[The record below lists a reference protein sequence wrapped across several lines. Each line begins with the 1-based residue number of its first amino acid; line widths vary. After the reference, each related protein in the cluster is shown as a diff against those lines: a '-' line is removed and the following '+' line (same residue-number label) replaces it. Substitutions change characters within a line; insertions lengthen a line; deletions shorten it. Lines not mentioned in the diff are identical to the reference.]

1 MCVLIA
7 SLLGMGIM
15 LVYSVDTFN
24 NDAFTV
30 NIDTNYLQWNN
41 TFPAISFCMQK
52 PLDVISE
59 VKIRNFIIEYYEK
72 HNIENP
78 FK

>member
-7 SLLGMGIM
+7 SLLGIGIM

-41 TFPAISFCMQK
+41 TFPGISFCMQK

-59 VKIRNFIIEYYEK
+59 DKIRNFIIEYYEK
-72 HNIENP
+72 NNIENP

>member
-15 LVYSVDTFN
+15 LYNTVNSFN

-30 NIDTNYLQWNN
+30 NIDTTYLQWNN
-41 TFPAISFCMQK
+41 TFPAVSFCMQR
-52 PLDVISE
+52 PLDVKAE
-59 VKIRNFIIEYYEK
+59 DKIRNFIIKYYGK

-78 FK
+78 FL